1 MLKGYQRR
9 YTKRTETQMEK
20 MTLGEAISLI
30 ARIGGFIVGKERIP
44 GTEVMWRGLTRLGDM
59 VLGWSLLNSS

>member
-1 MLKGYQRR
+1 MK
-9 YTKRTETQMEK
+9 KVKTQQ
-20 MTLGEAISLI
+20 LPRSLSLI